1 MKILYR
7 YIFKEHIGPFVFGLA
22 VIMFIFLMQFFVK
35 YVGQIFGKGIP
46 LWNILE
52 LIALNLAWMLALAV
66 PMATLLSVLMG
77 FGRLSSDNE
86 ITVLKSAGINILKL
100 IRPSLLFGLIMT
112 AGMLYFNDRV
122 LPDANHL
129 ASRKMRAIREK
140 KPTLALN
147 ENIFYSFPPY
157 NFVTRHIQKPTM
169 REWTQAQS
177 ILGPEYDGGTEPD
190 RLEGITIFDRSDPE
204 KTITINADHGYMVYS
219 PQRKALVFT
228 LFDGE
233 YHSLKPSS
241 PESYQRSEF
250 ERNVVIIP
258 AKGFELEERNSDY
271 RSDREMNIAMM
282 RGRVNEAR
290 ERIEQQ
296 RTKING
302 DIRKQ
307 WQPILAL
314 LDSLKQRSLTISAA
328 SDSIS
333 RAQWMTA
340 RQKAV
345 RSMDRFAQKMKS
357 NRLFLENQQ
366 RIINKYEVEIQ
377 KKLSIPFASIV
388 FVIVGVPLGIMA
400 RKGSMGVAFSL
411 SLGFFVLYWA
421 SLIGGEKLADRQL
434 MSPFWAMWSANV
446 LTFLFGIFMVW
457 RAMREASFIP
467 WDRLIAIFK
476 RGQKKSAEK
485 GARA

>member
-1 MKILYR
+1 MKIIYR
-7 YIFKEHIGPFVFGLA
+7 YIFKEHIGPFFFGLS

-46 LWNILE
+46 LWHIIQ

-66 PMATLLSVLMG
+66 PMATLLSVLMA

-100 IRPSLLFGLIMT
+100 IRPSLVFGLIMT
-112 AGMLYFNDRV
+112 LSMLYFNDRI

-129 ASRKMRAIREK
+129 ASQKMRAIREK

-147 ENIFYSFPPY
+147 ENIFYPFPPY
-157 NFVTRHIQKPTM
+157 NFVVSHIKKPTLE
-169 REWTQAQS
+169 EWTNAGG
-177 ILGPEYDGGTEPD
+177 ILGPEYTQQGTQPD

-204 KTITINADHGYMVYS
+204 KTVTITADHGYMVYS
-219 PQRKALVFT
+219 PRRKGLVFT
-228 LFDGE
+228 LFNGE
-233 YHSLKPSS
+233 YHSLEPNKP
-241 PESYQRSEF
+241 EAYQRSEF
-250 ERNVVIIP
+250 ERNVVVIP
-258 AKGFELEERNSDY
+258 AKGFELEENRSDY

-282 RGRVNEAR
+282 ETRVEEAR
-290 ERIEQQ
+290 AKITTQQ
-296 RTKING
+296 AKIVK
-302 DIRKQ
+302 DIQKQ
-307 WQPILAL
+307 WQPLTEFIRSVQDRTIT
-314 LDSLKQRSLTISAA
+314 DSLDETVSKAA
-328 SDSIS
+328 
-333 RAQWMTA
+333 WMTA
-340 RQKAV
+340 RQKAI
-345 RSMDRFAQKMKS
+345 RQMDRFIQKMHS
-357 NRLFLENQQ
+357 NHLFLENQQ

-434 MSPFWAMWSANV
+434 VSPVWAMWFANI

-467 WDRLIAIFK
+467 WDRLRGIF
-476 RGQKKSAEK
+476 RRKSGTAEERT
-485 GARA
+485 RA